1 MATFDAFA
9 LVPLL
14 GQRPLLSIV
23 GTRAATSW
31 MSVETFQKAVD
42 SKEIFWL
49 DGASHLDLY
58 GKQQY
63 LDPAIDK
70 LTDFFHDN
78 LGSAA

>member
-1 MATFDAFA
+1 
-9 LVPLL
+9 
-14 GQRPLLSIV
+14 
-23 GTRAATSW
+23 

-42 SKEIFWL
+42 PKEIFWL

-70 LTDFFHDN
+70 LTDFFHNN